1 MLLSIIIPCRDEADS
16 ILETVNFI
24 INELNDI
31 PHELILVN
39 DFSKDNTLNILKEIS
54 KNHQNIIFHNNK
66 IQGLGG
72 AIETGIKNSTG
83 LYISIMMADLSDNV
97 SDLKKYVNIV
107 KDDKNIDAVFGSR
120 FNKDSKVYN
129 YPLKKLFL
137 NRIFNYFVKI
147 IFLSNY
153 NDFTNAFKLYNRDSL
168 IELFPIVSENFN
180 IFLELPLKIISRGF
194 NYKIISISW
203 NNRKKG
209 KSKFNIKELSSKYFF
224 TLIYCLMEKHLLK
237 KKKSK

>member
-1 MLLSIIIPCRDEADS
+1 MLLSIIIPCRDEADT

-153 NDFTNAFKLYNRDSL
+153 NDFTNAFKLYKRDSL

>member
-39 DFSKDNTLNILKEIS
+39 DFSKDNTINILKEIS

-153 NDFTNAFKLYNRDSL
+153 NDFTNAFKLYKRDSL

>member
-153 NDFTNAFKLYNRDSL
+153 NDFTNAFKLYKRDSL

>member
-153 NDFTNAFKLYNRDSL
+153 NDFTNAFKLYKRDSL

-237 KKKSK
+237 KKK

>member
-97 SDLKKYVNIV
+97 SDLKK
-107 KDDKNIDAVFGSR
+107 
-120 FNKDSKVYN
+120 
-129 YPLKKLFL
+129 
-137 NRIFNYFVKI
+137 
-147 IFLSNY
+147 
-153 NDFTNAFKLYNRDSL
+153 
-168 IELFPIVSENFN
+168 
-180 IFLELPLKIISRGF
+180 
-194 NYKIISISW
+194 
-203 NNRKKG
+203 
-209 KSKFNIKELSSKYFF
+209 
-224 TLIYCLMEKHLLK
+224 
-237 KKKSK
+237 

>member
-153 NDFTNAFKLYNRDSL
+153 NDFTNAFKLYKRDSL

-209 KSKFNIKELSSKYFF
+209 KSKFNIKELSSKYF
-224 TLIYCLMEKHLLK
+224 LL
-237 KKKSK
+237 